1 MQVMYQVQE
10 DASKPIGLGP
20 LSSSA
25 PTAAHVPTVYQA
37 YPERVSETK
46 KANNQT
52 YDHKLIYS
60 PYLAPSHL
68 IIEQQIDRNGVSPIY
83 MQNIARTK
91 YAMISQVH
99 KPQDNKSLNVVI

>member
-1 MQVMYQVQE
+1 MYQVQE
-10 DASKPIGLGP
+10 DASKPIGLGS
-20 LSSSA
+20 LSA
-25 PTAAHVPTVYQA
+25 PAPSVTQVPTAHRA

-46 KANNQT
+46 RANNES
-52 YDHKLIYS
+52 YGHKLIYS

-99 KPQDNKSLNVVI
+99 KPQDNKSLNVII

>member
-10 DASKPIGLGP
+10 DASKPIGLGT
-20 LSSSA
+20 LSA
-25 PTAAHVPTVYQA
+25 PAPSVTQVPTVNQA

-46 KANNQT
+46 RANNES
-52 YDHKLIYS
+52 YGHKLIYS

-68 IIEQQIDRNGVSPIY
+68 IIEQKIDRNGVSPIY

-91 YAMISQVH
+91 YAMISQVY
-99 KPQDNKSLNVVI
+99 KPQGNKSLNVVI

>member
-1 MQVMYQVQE
+1 MQVVYQVQE
-10 DASKPIGLGP
+10 DASKPIGLGL
-20 LSSSA
+20 LSAPS
-25 PTAAHVPTVYQA
+25 PTAAQVPNVYQA
-37 YPERVSETK
+37 YPERVSEAK

-52 YDHKLIYS
+52 YGQKVIYS

-68 IIEQQIDRNGVSPIY
+68 IIEQKIDRNGVSPIY